1 MAEFLAKNIRN
12 VVLVG
17 HGGEGKT
24 TLAEA
29 ILYNAK
35 AIDRQGRTEDGNTV
49 MDFDSEEIAKK
60 ISISLSMANC
70 VYDCEFG
77 SAKINLIDTPGFF
90 DFEGEMRLALDAADG
105 AIVVSGLGGSV
116 SVGTEKAVDY
126 CIKNNIPTILFLNG
140 TDKENADYIG
150 TMRALKEKYTTKIAP
165 MQIPIM
171 QNEKMTGYVNVL
183 NGKAFM
189 FGDTKTQIEIPDNLK
204 EEYEELKLKLVE
216 SAAESDEAMLEKY
229 FAGET
234 FTTEE
239 IIYGVKKG
247 VLNGSCIPVLAGS
260 AVCNKGVFNLMNEI
274 VSLLPSPADSKTVAA
289 KDKNGK
295 VVEIACEEKA
305 PTVVKIFK
313 TVADPFVG
321 RLSMFKV
328 LSGVLKVGTS
338 LKNVN
343 KNIDEKIGALYFVSG
358 KKQESTNVAHAGDMG
373 AIAKLQNTSTGDTL
387 CDASMQVTLPNVE
400 LPKPVLTMA
409 VYAAKKGD
417 EDKVFSGLY
426 RLQDED
432 NSFTVTKN
440 TETGEMLLNGIGE
453 TQLDLLCKKLKNKFG
468 VEAVLREPRI
478 AYRETIKKA
487 VEAEGKHKKQ
497 SGGAGQFGQCVIKF
511 SPYAEGE
518 FLFVDSIVGASI
530 PNQFIPAVEKGLLE
544 ALPHGVLA
552 GYPMVNIRAELVD
565 GKYHPVDSKEIAF
578 KIAASLAY
586 KDGCSRANPTIL
598 EPIYT
603 MKISVPDSYL
613 GDIFGDMNKRRGRI
627 LGAENHDGRQII
639 SAEAPL
645 SEIMKYATD
654 LRSMTQGRGSYEL
667 EFARYEEVPPQQIP
681 KIVEDAKK
689 WADKE

>member
-1 MAEFLAKNIRN
+1 
-12 VVLVG
+12 
-17 HGGEGKT
+17 
-24 TLAEA
+24 
-29 ILYNAK
+29 
-35 AIDRQGRTEDGNTV
+35 
-49 MDFDSEEIAKK
+49 
-60 ISISLSMANC
+60 
-70 VYDCEFG
+70 
-77 SAKINLIDTPGFF
+77 
-90 DFEGEMRLALDAADG
+90 
-105 AIVVSGLGGSV
+105 
-116 SVGTEKAVDY
+116 
-126 CIKNNIPTILFLNG
+126 
-140 TDKENADYIG
+140 
-150 TMRALKEKYTTKIAP
+150 
-165 MQIPIM
+165 
-171 QNEKMTGYVNVL
+171 MTGVQTC
-183 NGKAFM
+183 A
-189 FGDTKTQIEIPDNLK
+189 
-204 EEYEELKLKLVE
+204 
-216 SAAESDEAMLEKY
+216 
-229 FAGET
+229 
-234 FTTEE
+234 
-239 IIYGVKKG
+239 
-247 VLNGSCIPVLAGS
+247 
-260 AVCNKGVFNLMNEI
+260 
-274 VSLLPSPADSKTVAA
+274 LP
-289 KDKNGK
+289 
-295 VVEIACEEKA
+295 I
-305 PTVVKIFK
+305 
-313 TVADPFVG
+313 
-321 RLSMFKV
+321 
-328 LSGVLKVGTS
+328 
-338 LKNVN
+338 
-343 KNIDEKIGALYFVSG
+343 
-358 KKQESTNVAHAGDMG
+358 
-373 AIAKLQNTSTGDTL
+373 
-387 CDASMQVTLPNVE
+387 SMQVTLPNVE

-578 KIAASLAY
+578 KIAASIAY

-627 LGAENHDGRQII
+627 LGTENQDGRQII